1 VAERKDP
8 LDSCTGFEWDEANAH
23 KNWEWHR
30 VTPGEA
36 EDVFFNEPLVV
47 RSDVRHSKQ
56 EKRYYAL
63 GQTGGGRYL
72 FVAFTIRRS
81 LLRTI
86 SVRDMIEKRGTPM
99 PITKRKR
106 VPEFRSEDEEREFWA
121 GHDSTEFIDWRIAG
135 RRKFPNLKP
144 TLRTISLRL
153 PVSMIEDLKVLAN
166 KRDVPYQSL
175 LKVFLAERLKKERRR
190 AS

>member
-1 VAERKDP
+1 MAERKDP
-8 LDSCTGFEWDEANAH
+8 LDVCTGFEWDEANAH
-23 KNWEWHR
+23 KNWERHR
-30 VTPGEA
+30 VAPEEA

-47 RSDVRHSKQ
+47 RG
-56 EKRYYAL
+56 YAL
-63 GQTGGGRYL
+63 GQTGGGRRL
-72 FVAFTIRRS
+72 FVAFTIRGS
-81 LLRTI
+81 LLRVV
-86 SVRDMIEKRGTPM
+86 SVRDMNRQRGTPM
-99 PITKRKR
+99 PVSKKKA

-121 GHDSTEFIDWRIAG
+121 GHDSTEFIDWQSAE

-166 KRDVPYQSL
+166 RRDVPYQSL

-190 AS
+190 A